1 MQPRDYYSKQ
11 ARALLRQAK
20 EDRQI
25 THAQLAA
32 LLKEH
37 GEHIET
43 QVLINKI
50 NRGTYSLRFVFQC
63 LAALGVKTIN
73 VPNFVEYELKLKQ
86 DAVDRRESHL
96 KWMRERER

>member
-1 MQPRDYYSKQ
+1 MQARDYYEKQ
-11 ARALLRQAK
+11 ASELLHRAK
-20 EDRQI
+20 EARQI
-25 THAQLAA
+25 TNAQLAA

-50 NRGTYSLRFVFQC
+50 NRGTYSLRFAFQC

-73 VPNFVEYELKLKQ
+73 VPNFVEHELKAKK
-86 DAVDRRESHL
+86 DAEEKREIFRKLMWGHDT
-96 KWMRERER
+96 